1 MAWTD
6 PKTWARNDP
15 LNAANLNTF
24 VRDNQAYL
32 KSAADG
38 QAANLV
44 SRVRTV
50 SGAAVSLSS
59 GNDVFGSPELILT
72 VNKAAANVMA
82 GCQVAFQ
89 TTSTGTVG
97 FELRLRC
104 YQASPAKTVDVY
116 LDSFM
121 QGNTLV
127 SLMPSTVFLG
137 FAAGEVTFTVTF
149 TAGGP
154 MSLGVAD
161 HLIWAMEL

>member
-1 MAWTD
+1 MAWTN

-15 LNAANLNTF
+15 LNAANLNTY
-24 VRDNQAYL
+24 VRDNQEYL
-32 KSAADG
+32 KAQADG
-38 QAANLV
+38 QASNLV
-44 SRVRTV
+44 SRVRSV
-50 SGAAVSLSS
+50 SSSAVSMST
-59 GNDVFGSPELILT
+59 GNDVFGSPALVLT
-72 VNKAAANVMA
+72 VAKSSANIMA

-89 TTSTGTVG
+89 TTSSGTVG

-104 YQASPAKTVDVY
+104 YQANPAKTVDVY

-121 QGNTLV
+121 QGNSWV